1 MILATI
7 SEYIDTGG
15 IALLLEGTSFI
26 RELTTD
32 ARLHRGLQEA
42 NVASIP
48 WRALAPESTGTG
60 AGRLGMMDLR
70 TQQVILYALSA
81 LADVTDPVHFL
92 PGSSGDTANATSHWE
107 CQDSW
112 SSILKVHEPWP

>member
-1 MILATI
+1 VKI
-7 SEYIDTGG
+7 
-15 IALLLEGTSFI
+15 LLLPK
-26 RELTTD
+26 
-32 ARLHRGLQEA
+32 
-42 NVASIP
+42 N
-48 WRALAPESTGTG
+48 TGTG
-60 AGRLGMMDLR
+60 AGRLGKVDSR

-112 SSILKVHEPWP
+112 SSILKVHRAMALTLLSPKAQLLGFQVIRNLTLRRL